1 MSTTKVYYNSACPV
15 CAAGIRLQR
24 ARLRSCGKGLEWI
37 DVHAD
42 NAAVSDIDASL
53 EFVRERLHVVDGEGN
68 LHLGADAIAELIA
81 MTPRQRPI
89 ARLARLPA
97 VRSLLG
103 VAYNA
108 FAAALYRWNRRVGR
122 W

>member
-1 MSTTKVYYNSACPV
+1 MASTKVYYNSACPV
-15 CAAGIRLQR
+15 CAAGIRSQR
-24 ARLRSCGKGLEWI
+24 ARLGSCGEALEWI

-42 NAAVSDIDASL
+42 NAAVSDVGTSL

-68 LHLGADAIAELIA
+68 LHLGADAIAELMA
-81 MTPRQRPI
+81 VTPAQRPM
-89 ARLARLPA
+89 ARLARLPV
-97 VRSLLG
+97 VRNILG
-103 VAYNA
+103 AAYNA